1 MRKLIAG
8 LLIIPSM
15 ALADSWSMPNKS
27 GGEIVITD
35 RECRHNGKPF
45 STLNQAYAYSNGSY
59 TEGCWTVQDDMI
71 KIIWNIVGGPETRVY
86 DPKEFTLKSKEKK
99 GGGV

>member
-1 MRKLIAG
+1 MKKLMVG
-8 LLIIPSM
+8 LLFVPCM
-15 ALADSWSMPNKS
+15 VLADSWSMPNKS

-35 RECRHNGKPF
+35 RECRHNGK
-45 STLNQAYAYSNGSY
+45 SYSGLNQAYAYSNGSY

-71 KIIWNIVGGPETRVY
+71 KIIWSIAGGVETRVY
-86 DPKEFTLKSKEKK
+86 DPKEFGLKSREKK